1 MRASPQNANTC
12 LTCALRM
19 RLRLL
24 QQQRSRYATTAASH
38 AKVHDE
44 QAFRYAHSAKN
55 IVRYH
60 GAHGGRENVLPRKI
74 VDSEGL
80 VRKFLS
86 GKHLH
91 EQLSY
96 GASEGG
102 RESRRFDDRSKG
114 RNREDAFEDALQQ
127 KLAKVKAEVEDAPVL
142 DQVAKERAEWDGE
155 TKSQSFSRLW
165 RQFSQ
170 KITRGSPDEKV
181 PWHGAEPQG
190 DQAIWNDLF
199 NVFREKGPNGLEDR
213 IKYHFYEQVTGSR
226 FTASDI
232 RNQKDIAD
240 LRYPSEWFPATRA
253 VQRTIHLHVGPTN
266 SGKTYHALQRLEQ
279 AESGV
284 YAGPLRL
291 LAHEVYARL
300 NAKGRQCALIT
311 GEERRAPTDT
321 PDASSF
327 DMTACTVEMTPL
339 NCCMDVAVIDE
350 IQMIGNSHRGWAWT
364 QALLGVMAK
373 EVHLCGEERTV
384 PLIKEIC
391 ASVGDPLEIH
401 RYERLSPLQM
411 SDKSLDGKLKELRK
425 GDCVISFSVMG
436 IHALRKQI
444 EKSTGRKVATVYG
457 SLPPETRAQQ
467 ARLFND
473 PNNDYDFL
481 VASDAVGMGLN
492 LAIKRI
498 VFESSSKFNGYQR
511 ETLSIADI
519 KQIGGRAGRFRTS
532 AQAAEAPASEADLAA
547 AKGEPRP
554 DQEMLDA
561 DDTPENVGLV
571 TTLERFDFPIIRTAM
586 GSEPEPI
593 KSAGIFPPA
602 PVLERFAGYFPPG
615 TPFSYILARLHE
627 LSQMHPRFHLC
638 GLKDQVWIADLIEGI
653 EGLSIADKNIL
664 TSCPANKG
672 DADMWIK
679 LMPDMARC
687 IANQSGGDLADLEN
701 LPLEVL
707 ETEVTGTREYLRA
720 LEQLHKGIVVY
731 LWLSYR
737 FAGVFNTRALA
748 FHVKKLV
755 EDKIEKTLSQFSF
768 SQAQRRLLASRR
780 EKQML
785 DFLMQAT
792 DESVAKHGSQTE
804 QREVEAG
811 AVTGDVEEK
820 NEVRMED
827 FDTAH
832 PEHEYNIDE
841 IGSQL
846 EGRETQS
853 HDNSDLAKQTSQIA
867 GGDHFAGEEIDLE
880 EPDLEPEGL
889 DTDAKTPSQEAEE
902 ESDGEQ
908 QAPKEVASGNL

>member
-1 MRASPQNANTC
+1 MHHHIIHFHTHTRLQCSHRRAMPM
-12 LTCALRM
+12 CAFRM

-24 QQQRSRYATTAASH
+24 QQQRCRYATADQ
-38 AKVHDE
+38 AKVDHDQTFRYYNSQRPVVRYQITRDHADE
-44 QAFRYAHSAKN
+44 QTSPQKAG
-55 IVRYH
+55 
-60 GAHGGRENVLPRKI
+60 GAG
-74 VDSEGL
+74 
-80 VRKFLS
+80 
-86 GKHLH
+86 
-91 EQLSY
+91 
-96 GASEGG
+96 
-102 RESRRFDDRSKG
+102 SKG
-114 RNREDAFEDALQQ
+114 ITRPADNRREDRAFLHPSRGRHPEDAFKDALHE

-142 DQVAKERAEWDGE
+142 EQVAKERAEWDGE

-170 KITRGSPDEKV
+170 KITMGSPNEKL
-181 PWHGAEPQG
+181 PWADTAPRGG
-190 DQAIWNDLF
+190 QAIYDDLF
-199 NVFREKGPNGLEDR
+199 RVFREKGPNSLEDR

-226 FTASDI
+226 FTESDI
-232 RNQKDIAD
+232 RNQKNMAD
-240 LRYPSEWFPATRA
+240 LRFPSEWFPATRA
-253 VQRTIHLHVGPTN
+253 VHRTIHLHVGPTN

-279 AESGV
+279 AETGV

-300 NAKGRQCALIT
+300 NAKGKQCALVT
-311 GEERRAPTDT
+311 GEEKRTPTDT
-321 PDASSF
+321 PDITSF

-339 NCCMDVAVIDE
+339 NFYMDVAVIDE
-350 IQMIGNSHRGWAWT
+350 IQMIGNAERGWAWT

-373 EVHLCGEERTV
+373 EVHLCGEERAV
-384 PLIKEIC
+384 PLIQEIC
-391 ASVGDPLEIH
+391 ASVGEKLEIH
-401 RYERLSPLQM
+401 RYERLSPLRV
-411 SDKSLDGKLKELRK
+411 SDKSLDGNLNKLRK

-511 ETLSIADI
+511 QTLGIADI
-519 KQIGGRAGRFRTS
+519 KQIGGRAGRFRTA

-554 DQEMLDA
+554 NQEILDA
-561 DDTPENVGLV
+561 DDTPENAGLV
-571 TTLERFDFPIIRTAM
+571 TTLERFDFPVIRAAM

-593 KSAGIFPPA
+593 VSAGIFPPA

-638 GLKDQVWIADLIEGI
+638 GLKDQVWIADLIEGV
-653 EGLSIADKNIL
+653 EGLSIADKNIM
-664 TSCPANKG
+664 TSLPANKS
-672 DADMWIK
+672 DTDMWAK
-679 LMPDMARC
+679 LLPALARC
-687 IANQSGGDLADLEN
+687 IANQSGGDLTDIEH

-707 ETEVTGTREYLRA
+707 EAEVVGSREYLRA
-720 LEQLHKGIVVY
+720 LELLHKGIVGY

-748 FHVKKLV
+748 FHVKKMV

-768 SQAQRRLLASRR
+768 SEAQRRAHAAKR
-780 EKQML
+780 EKMML
-785 DFLMQAT
+785 DSLMERAEETVAQHAAPSHGEGEAAAT
-792 DESVAKHGSQTE
+792 TS
-804 QREVEAG
+804 
-811 AVTGDVEEK
+811 DVEEEH
-820 NEVRMED
+820 EVRMDD
-827 FDTAH
+827 FDKTQ

-841 IGSQL
+841 IGSEL
-846 EGRETQS
+846 EGRESQS
-853 HDNSDLAKQTSQIA
+853 PTESDLANQTSQIA
-867 GGDHFAGEEIDLE
+867 GGDHFAGEGLDLE
-880 EPDLEPEGL
+880 EPDLEPGGL
-889 DTDAKTPSQEAEE
+889 DKDSKTPSQEAN
-902 ESDGEQ
+902 DEQ
-908 QAPKEVASGNL
+908 QKPKEAASGTL

>member
-1 MRASPQNANTC
+1 MLASSRNGNVC
-12 LTCALRM
+12 IRCAFRM

-24 QQQRSRYATTAASH
+24 EQQRSRYATASQ
-38 AKVHDE
+38 AKVDDE
-44 QAFRYAHSAKN
+44 QAFRYANRPKNRIRYQNARDDPEAQRWAKREQAR
-55 IVRYH
+55 VGFAG
-60 GAHGGRENVLPRKI
+60 GAG
-74 VDSEGL
+74 SEGII
-80 VRKFLS
+80 RKFF
-86 GKHLH
+86 
-91 EQLSY
+91 E
-96 GASEGG
+96 GAAENHR
-102 RESRRFDDRSKG
+102 REFRTSDDRSKG
-114 RNREDAFEDALQQ
+114 RNREEAFKEALQQ
-127 KLAKVKAEVEDAPVL
+127 KLIKVKAEVEDAPVL
-142 DQVAKERAEWDGE
+142 EQVAKERAEWDGE

-170 KITRGSPDEKV
+170 KITQGSPNEKV
-181 PWHGAEPQG
+181 PWGGTAPRG

-199 NVFREKGPNGLEDR
+199 HVFREKGPNSLEDR

-232 RNQKDIAD
+232 RNQKNMAD

-253 VQRTIHLHVGPTN
+253 VHRTIHLHVGPTN

-279 AESGV
+279 AETGV

-300 NAKGRQCALIT
+300 NAKGRQCALVT
-311 GEERRAPTDT
+311 GEEKRAPNDT
-321 PDASSF
+321 PDATSF

-339 NCCMDVAVIDE
+339 NFYMDVAVIDE
-350 IQMIGNSHRGWAWT
+350 IQMIGNADRGWAWT

-391 ASVGDPLEIH
+391 ASVGEKLEIH
-401 RYERLSPLQM
+401 RYERLSPLAV
-411 SDKSLDGKLKELRK
+411 SEKSLDGNLKKLRK

-511 ETLSIADI
+511 QTLSIADI
-519 KQIGGRAGRFRTS
+519 KQIGGRAGRFRTA

-547 AKGEPRP
+547 AKGEPKP

-571 TTLERFDFPIIRTAM
+571 TTLERFDFPVIRTAM

-638 GLKDQVWIADLIEGI
+638 GLKDQVWIADLIEGV

-664 TSCPANKG
+664 TSCPANKS
-672 DADMWIK
+672 DTDMWVK
-679 LMPDMARC
+679 LMPAFARC
-687 IANQSGGDLADLEN
+687 IANQSGGDLTDIED
-701 LPLEVL
+701 LPLEIL
-707 ETEVTGTREYLRA
+707 EAEVVGSREYLRA
-720 LEQLHKGIVVY
+720 LEQLHKGVVVY

-748 FHVKKLV
+748 FHVKRLV
-755 EDKIEKTLSQFSF
+755 EDKIEKTLSSFSF
-768 SQAQRRLLASRR
+768 SEAQRRSLAARR

-785 DFLMQAT
+785 DSLMQAT
-792 DESVAKHGSQTE
+792 DETVAQHASQTE
-804 QREVEAG
+804 QPGSETA
-811 AVTGDVEEK
+811 AATADVEEE

-827 FDTAH
+827 FDKSQ
-832 PEHEYNIDE
+832 PEHEYNIDD
-841 IGSQL
+841 IGSEL
-846 EGRETQS
+846 EGRETQPPTT
-853 HDNSDLAKQTSQIA
+853 SDLATQTSQIA
-867 GGDHFAGEEIDLE
+867 GGDHFAGEDMDLE
-880 EPDLEPEGL
+880 EPDIEPEGL
-889 DTDAKTPSQEAEE
+889 DKDAKTPSEEAKDEE
-902 ESDGEQ
+902 Q
-908 QAPKEVASGNL
+908 KPKEAASGSL

>member
-1 MRASPQNANTC
+1 MLASPQNGNVC
-12 LTCALRM
+12 IRCAFRT

-24 QQQRSRYATTAASH
+24 QQQRCRYATANQ
-38 AKVHDE
+38 AKVADG
-44 QAFRYAHSAKN
+44 QIFRYAN
-55 IVRYH
+55 RPRTVIRYQR
-60 GAHGGRENVLPRKI
+60 ARDDPAAQRWTKREEARTAFVGRT
-74 VDSEGL
+74 DSEGII
-80 VRKFLS
+80 RKFF
-86 GKHLH
+86 
-91 EQLSY
+91 E
-96 GASEGG
+96 GAAEDYR
-102 RESRRFDDRSKG
+102 RESRRYDDRSKR
-114 RNREDAFEDALQQ
+114 RNQEDAFKDALRQ
-127 KLAKVKAEVEDAPVL
+127 KLTKVKAEVEDAPVL
-142 DQVAKERAEWDGE
+142 EQVAKERAEWDGE

-170 KITRGSPDEKV
+170 KITMGSPNEKV
-181 PWHGAEPQG
+181 PWFGTAPGG

-199 NVFREKGPNGLEDR
+199 HVFCEKGPNSLEDR

-226 FTASDI
+226 FTESDI
-232 RNQKDIAD
+232 RNQKNMAD

-253 VQRTIHLHVGPTN
+253 VHRTIHLHVGPTN
-266 SGKTYHALQRLEQ
+266 SGKTYHALQRLEL
-279 AESGV
+279 AETGV

-300 NAKGRQCALIT
+300 NAKGRQCALVT
-311 GEERRAPTDT
+311 GEEKRAPNET
-321 PDASSF
+321 PDAQSF

-339 NCCMDVAVIDE
+339 NFHMDVAVIDE
-350 IQMIGNSHRGWAWT
+350 IQMIGNADRGWAWT

-391 ASVGDPLEIH
+391 ASVGEKLEIH
-401 RYERLSPLQM
+401 RYERLSPLQV
-411 SDKSLDGKLKELRK
+411 SEKSLDGNLKKLRK

-498 VFESSSKFNGYQR
+498 VFETSSKFNGYQR
-511 ETLSIADI
+511 QTLSIADI
-519 KQIGGRAGRFRTS
+519 KQIGGRAGRFRTA
-532 AQAAEAPASEADLAA
+532 AQAAQAPASEADLAA

-554 DQEMLDA
+554 DQETIDA

-571 TTLERFDFPIIRTAM
+571 TTLERFDFPVIRTAM
-586 GSEPEPI
+586 TSEPEPI

-638 GLKDQVWIADLIEGI
+638 GLKDQMWIADLIEGVD
-653 EGLSIADKNIL
+653 GLSIADKNIL

-672 DADMWIK
+672 DTVMWVK
-679 LMPDMARC
+679 LMPAYARC
-687 IANQSGGDLADLEN
+687 IANQSGGDLTDIED

-707 ETEVTGTREYLRA
+707 EAEVVGSREYLRA
-720 LEQLHKGIVVY
+720 LEQLHKGVVVY

-768 SQAQRRLLASRR
+768 SEAQRRLLAARR
-780 EKQML
+780 KKMML
-785 DFLMQAT
+785 DSLMERT
-792 DESVAKHGSQTE
+792 DETVAQHSAQSQG
-804 QREVEAG
+804 EAEI
-811 AVTGDVEEK
+811 AATTGNVEEEE
-820 NEVRMED
+820 NEVPMGD
-827 FDTAH
+827 FDKTQ
-832 PEHEYNIDE
+832 PEHEYSMGE
-841 IGSQL
+841 IGSEL
-846 EGRETQS
+846 EGRQS
-853 HDNSDLAKQTSQIA
+853 QSPGASDLANQTSQIA
-867 GGDHFAGEEIDLE
+867 GGDHFAGEELDLE

-889 DTDAKTPSQEAEE
+889 DKDAKTPSEEARDEQQEA
-902 ESDGEQ
+902 
-908 QAPKEVASGNL
+908 KEAASGSL